1 MQQTGNDRR
10 IGDVLVENGLLTPE
24 QLKKALSLQKAYGN
38 NAKIGEIVV
47 DQGWVTRQ
55 SLLRTMSLEFH
66 IPMAQAVFSRRESF
80 RASKAPSLSKLA
92 EAIHP
97 APSAT
102 VAVRKDS
109 SKGASPVREKSF
121 SYAVTSL
128 RKLRWLSLEKDPE
141 HELAELLHECSSSKP
156 PDADQF
162 RKRTTALAPWTEKR
176 DLAVLTSWYEIM
188 HRQYNSAQ
196 NRLGQWPNDEDA
208 AQLWLDAGVLAGDY
222 TEVVRTVKLFLERPK
237 PPLNWYFILAYSLDE
252 LGLIGPAVAVYRYY
266 TEHADEVSTTCRYA
280 LQRLKT
286 VAPSS

>member
-47 DQGWVTRQ
+47 DQGWVSRQ

-66 IPMAQAVFSRRESF
+66 IPMAKDVFSRRESF
-80 RASKAPSLSKLA
+80 RAAKAPAKSKLA
-92 EAIHP
+92 EAIHHP
-97 APSAT
+97 TSGPNADAKESF
-102 VAVRKDS
+102 KDS
-109 SKGASPVREKSF
+109 PPVREKAF

-141 HELAELLHECSSSKP
+141 HELAELLDDCSSNNP

-176 DLAVLTSWYEIM
+176 DIAVLTSWYEIKN
-188 HRQYNSAQ
+188 RQYSSAQ
-196 NRLGQWPNDEDA
+196 NRLGQWPGDESA
-208 AQLWLDAGVLAGDY
+208 AQLWLDAGVMAEDY
-222 TEVVRTVKLFLERPK
+222 TEVVRTVKLYLERPK

-252 LGLIGPAVAVYRYY
+252 LGMIGPAVAVYRYY
-266 TEHADEVSTTCRYA
+266 TEHADEVSATGRYA

-286 VAPSS
+286 VAPS